1 MNTKRKASKIRSHM
15 TTQARQMAVE
25 ADCPFYDG
33 VGEIPESE
41 SPYVIVLSKDATIA
55 LRVRRTFVEAGVP
68 DDLGALLDEALA
80 GDLEDLEA
88 WDDPAAD
95 VTEEAAED
103 VWDFD
108 PLAEGA
114 VLQIFSIGAN
124 NRAASESTD
133 DRQLPSGTEPPQ
145 DAAPNES
152 PRRKQ
157 SSDQHLSGPTLRSFH
172 Q

>member
-1 MNTKRKASKIRSHM
+1 MSTKLNTKRKAAKIRSHM
-15 TTQARQMAVE
+15 TTQARQMAME

-41 SPYVIVLSKDATIA
+41 SPYVIVLSKDATFA
-55 LRVRRTFVEAGVP
+55 LRVRRTFVEARVP
-68 DDLGALLDEALA
+68 DDLSALLDEALA

-95 VTEEAAED
+95 DTEETAGDDWE
-103 VWDFD
+103 FD

-114 VLQIFSIGAN
+114 VLQIFSLGAN
-124 NRAASESTD
+124 NLAASGSTD
-133 DRQLPSGTEPPQ
+133 GRQLPSGAEPPQ

-152 PRRKQ
+152 A
-157 SSDQHLSGPTLRSFH
+157 
-172 Q
+172 